1 MTNIFSLAYWSPV
14 MSSLE
19 NCLFRSSAHL
29 FIGLFAFLLLNYM
42 SCLSI
47 LESKALSVVPLAN
60 IFSQS
65 VGCLFILFMV
75 SFAVQELANL
85 IRYKFLIKTF
95 FNEWTKKS

>member
-1 MTNIFSLAYWSPV
+1 

-47 LESKALSVVPLAN
+47 LKSKPLSVVPLAN

-75 SFAVQELANL
+75 SFAVLANL
-85 IRYKFLIKTF
+85 IRYKFLIKKF
-95 FNEWTKKS
+95 FNEWPKKS